1 MRAIE
6 PTLAGTY
13 YGGYYTESD
22 STGDIHKYTVGLAA
36 AAERLGVR
44 IRYGQQVQRVSSNGQ
59 IARVQVH
66 DDAGESTHSFDG
78 MVVCAGVG
86 SRDMATQLGDRV
98 NVYPVKGYSITV
110 NLLD

>member
-1 MRAIE
+1 LHIYRDKQGFEHAGRVSQLLAAGGLDRRAVTPEEMRAIE

-44 IRYGQQVQRVSSNGQ
+44 IRYSQQVQRVSSNGQ
-59 IARVQVH
+59 IARVQVR
-66 DDAGESTHSFDG
+66 DDAGESTHTFDG
-78 MVVCAGVG
+78 
-86 SRDMATQLGDRV
+86 
-98 NVYPVKGYSITV
+98 
-110 NLLD
+110 